1 MSIPTISACVDA
13 AQDKMEYYRQ
23 AVEETTTFLRE
34 VLAHLQELEDK
45 KGDAESTYEYLKY
58 VQECAEE
65 AADSAE
71 EEAYNGEDT
80 DFPDI
85 RVQAKERKTRAHIMT
100 PTQAFHTGKVHK
112 THKLKPRDIKRDRTK
127 TKEAKDHTK
136 AMRFSH
142 ACAV

>member
-1 MSIPTISACVDA
+1 MASITACVDA
-13 AQDKMEYYRQ
+13 ARDQMEYYRQ
-23 AVEETTTFLRE
+23 ALEETTIFLKE
-34 VLAHLQELEDK
+34 VLAHLEELEDK
-45 KGDAESTYEYLKY
+45 KSDAESTYEYLKY

-65 AADSAE
+65 AAE

-85 RVQAKERKTRAHIMT
+85 RVQAEERKTRAHIMT
-100 PTQAFHTGKVHK
+100 PVQAFHTGKVHK
-112 THKLKPRDIKRDRTK
+112 THKLKPRDVKRDRTK